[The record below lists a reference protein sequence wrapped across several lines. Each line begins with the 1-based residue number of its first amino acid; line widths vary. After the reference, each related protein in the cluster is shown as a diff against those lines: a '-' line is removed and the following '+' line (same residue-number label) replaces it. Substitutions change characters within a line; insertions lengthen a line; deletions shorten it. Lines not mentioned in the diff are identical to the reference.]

1 MDKKFKNKS
10 TIDPRKGKK
19 DPLADYKAQE
29 RRKKKIKEQGSFKMG
44 GKIMKA
50 NTGRMALDPT
60 QPAKKKSLREKI
72 DLERF
77 KIEKRKKKKP
87 GLPVGGKLKKPK
99 PGTYDYQLQETMKPS
114 YKGIKGMRT
123 GGICRGMGAALRGG
137 DFKGVK

>member
-10 TIDPRKGKK
+10 TVDPRKGKK

-44 GKIMKA
+44 G
-50 NTGRMALDPT
+50 
-60 QPAKKKSLREKI
+60 EKI

>member
-1 MDKKFKNKS
+1 MDKKFKSKS
-10 TIDPRKGKK
+10 TVDPRKGKK

-60 QPAKKKSLREKI
+60 KPQPQKRRSLREKI
-72 DLERF
+72 DLEKF
-77 KIEKRKKKKP
+77 KKERRKKKKP
-87 GLPVGGKLKKPK
+87 AIPLGGMKKPK
-99 PGTYDYQLQETMKPS
+99 PGTYDYQLQETLKPN
-114 YKGIKGMRT
+114 YRIKGMRT